1 MKYSYAILAVVA
13 LVSLILLAACQ
24 SGDRSAAGIQ
34 APATTVPAAT
44 ATPAPATTPAPTTT
58 TAPTSEPAT
67 ATAPVHFSSFDATKY
82 ENVWVQAI
90 EEIEHDG
97 RSLLRVSYPVTEHE
111 AINARM
117 KADTQEFIDEWR
129 AIATETE
136 ASYQEYKKETGKEAA
151 TFVTHYRQHFDV
163 SIANENVIFF
173 DVVRSIY
180 TGGTGISFV
189 VGFIFDRGTGAE
201 LTIPDFFVDD
211 SYLERLSS
219 LSREALGERI
229 SKEELASD
237 PEWVESGTAP
247 TVENFDNIFLPGDGT
262 ILVRFDKY
270 QVAAGVEGVVE
281 VELPLASFA
290 DLLKPEIREL
300 LGLEDETGAPGETVA
315 GVAESELAENDGRST
330 LFVSYPLTDKQ
341 SINKRIEEITQH
353 FIDEFHETAAEIEKA
368 FQDHKKETGREA
380 ASFVTHYRQDHE
392 VSVANENVLFLALT
406 RSINTGGSG
415 NTLVSSYTF
424 DLHQGNEIS
433 IPALFVDDS
442 YLQRLSDLTREAL
455 AERLRNQIAEREP
468 DADDD
473 RKEALF
479 ESETWMFETGTEPTA
494 ENFDFIVF
502 RDDGTFL
509 VRFDKYQV
517 ASGVEG
523 VVELELPVAA
533 IADLLKP
540 EVRGLLGIENGTT
553 SQQSRIAQTVGR
565 LAHSTLSTPARWTIS
580 HAAALQN
587 FSGLSLL
594 NFGRSVQAESP
605 AQDEVNCREV
615 ACVALTF
622 DDGPSFYTEGL
633 LDTLKEHNVK
643 ATFFVLG
650 TQVRIQSET
659 VQRMFRE
666 GHQIGNHTWDHP
678 NLTRM
683 SDDQIREQL
692 QQTDNLIA
700 QIIGESTP
708 FMRPPYGA
716 YNDNVLAASGLP
728 IIFWSVDP
736 LDWKDRDA
744 ATVAARIVDAPAGAI
759 ILSHDIHKSTVDAVP
774 AIIAALK
781 SRGIHMVTVT
791 KLFEPQTL
799 HARNVYIRQN
809 DSPSQ

>member
-1 MKYSYAILAVVA
+1 MMKYPHVVLSVSILISSVV
-13 LVSLILLAACQ
+13 LAACL
-24 SGDRSAAGIQ
+24 SGKMLEVESE
-34 APATTVPAAT
+34 APATT
-44 ATPAPATTPAPTTT
+44 APEATTTEPESETGPAH
-58 TAPTSEPAT
+58 S
-67 ATAPVHFSSFDATKY
+67 SSFDATKY
-82 ENVWVQAI
+82 ENVWVHAI
-90 EEIEHDG
+90 EEKEHEG
-97 RSLLRVSYPVTEHE
+97 RSLLRVSYPITEQD

-117 KADTQEFIDEWR
+117 EAITQEFIDEWR
-129 AIATETE
+129 TVATETE
-136 ASYQEYKKETGKEAA
+136 ASYQKYKEETGREAA
-151 TFVTHYRQHFDV
+151 TFITHYRQHFDV
-163 SIANENVIFF
+163 SIANENLIFF
-173 DVVRSIY
+173 DIVRSIH
-180 TGGTGISFV
+180 TGGTGNSFV
-189 VGFIFDRGTGAE
+189 VGYIFDRRTGAE

-219 LSREALGERI
+219 LTREALGERI
-229 SKEELASD
+229 SKEELGSD

-281 VELPLASFA
+281 VALPLASFA

-300 LGLEDETGAPGETVA
+300 LGLEDETGAPGETLD
-315 GVAESELAENDGRST
+315 GVAEIELAENDGRST
-330 LFVSYPLTDKQ
+330 LFVSYPVTDKQ

-392 VSVANENVLFLALT
+392 ASVANRKVMFLALT

-468 DADDD
+468 DADDE
-473 RKEALF
+473 RKESLF
-479 ESETWMFETGTEPTA
+479 ESAKWVFETGTEPTA

-533 IADLLKP
+533 IADLLKL
-540 EVRGLLGIENGTT
+540 EVRDLLGIENGTT

-580 HAAALQN
+580 QAAALQN

-594 NFGRSVQAESP
+594 NFGQPVQAESP
-605 AQDEVNCREV
+605 VQDEVNCREV

-692 QQTDNLIA
+692 QLTDNLIA

-759 ILSHDIHKSTVDAVP
+759 ILSHDIHKSTVEAVP

-799 HARNVYIRQN
+799 HAQNVYIRQN

>member
-1 MKYSYAILAVVA
+1 MKYPHVVLSVSILISSVV
-13 LVSLILLAACQ
+13 LAACL
-24 SGDRSAAGIQ
+24 SGNMLEVESE
-34 APATTVPAAT
+34 APATT
-44 ATPAPATTPAPTTT
+44 APEATTTEPESETGPAH
-58 TAPTSEPAT
+58 S
-67 ATAPVHFSSFDATKY
+67 SSFDATKY
-82 ENVWVQAI
+82 ENVWVHAI
-90 EEIEHDG
+90 EEKEHEG
-97 RSLLRVSYPVTEHE
+97 RSLLRVSYPITEQD

-117 KADTQEFIDEWR
+117 EAITQEFIDEWR
-129 AIATETE
+129 TVATETE
-136 ASYQEYKKETGKEAA
+136 ASYQKYKEETGREAA
-151 TFVTHYRQHFDV
+151 TFITHYRQHFDV
-163 SIANENVIFF
+163 SIANENLIFF
-173 DVVRSIY
+173 DIVRSIH
-180 TGGTGISFV
+180 TGGTGNSFV
-189 VGFIFDRGTGAE
+189 VGYIFDRRTGAE
-201 LTIPDFFVDD
+201 LTIPDFFMDD

-219 LSREALGERI
+219 LTREALGESI
-229 SKEELASD
+229 GKEELASD

-281 VELPLASFA
+281 VALPLASVA
-290 DLLKPEIREL
+290 DLLKPEIRKL

-330 LFVSYPLTDKQ
+330 LYVSYPVTDKQ

-392 VSVANENVLFLALT
+392 ASVANKKVLFLALT

-424 DLHQGNEIS
+424 ELHQGNEIT
-433 IPALFVDDS
+433 IPDLFVDDS

-455 AERLRNQIAEREP
+455 AKRLRRQIAEREP
-468 DADDD
+468 EADDD
-473 RKEALF
+473 RNEALF
-479 ESETWMFETGTEPTA
+479 ESEQWMFETGTEPTA
-494 ENFDFIVF
+494 ENFDSIVF
-502 RDDGTFL
+502 RGDDTFL

-517 ASGVEG
+517 ASGVDG
-523 VVELELPVAA
+523 VVEVVLPVGG
-533 IADLLKP
+533 IADLLRP
-540 EVRGLLGIENGTT
+540 EVRDLLGIENGTT

-580 HAAALQN
+580 QAAALQN
-587 FSGLSLL
+587 FSGLLLL
-594 NFGRSVQAESP
+594 NFGQPVQSESP

-759 ILSHDIHKSTVDAVP
+759 ILSHDIHKSTVEAVP

-799 HARNVYIRQN
+799 HAQNVYIRQN

>member
-1 MKYSYAILAVVA
+1 MMKYPHVVLSVSILISSVV
-13 LVSLILLAACQ
+13 LAACL
-24 SGDRSAAGIQ
+24 SGNMLEVESE
-34 APATTVPAAT
+34 APATT
-44 ATPAPATTPAPTTT
+44 APEATTTEPESETGPAH
-58 TAPTSEPAT
+58 S
-67 ATAPVHFSSFDATKY
+67 SSFDATKY
-82 ENVWVQAI
+82 ENVWVHAI
-90 EEIEHDG
+90 EEKEHEG
-97 RSLLRVSYPVTEHE
+97 RSLLRVSYPITEQD

-117 KADTQEFIDEWR
+117 EAITQEFIDEWR
-129 AIATETE
+129 TVATETE
-136 ASYQEYKKETGKEAA
+136 ASYQKYKEETGREAA
-151 TFVTHYRQHFDV
+151 TFITHYRQHFDV
-163 SIANENVIFF
+163 SIANENLIFF
-173 DVVRSIY
+173 DIVRSIH
-180 TGGTGISFV
+180 TGGTGNSFV
-189 VGFIFDRGTGAE
+189 VGYIFDRRTGAE
-201 LTIPDFFVDD
+201 LTIPDFFLDD

-219 LSREALGERI
+219 LTREALGESI
-229 SKEELASD
+229 GKEELASD

-281 VELPLASFA
+281 VALPLASVA
-290 DLLKPEIREL
+290 DLLKPEIRKL

-330 LFVSYPLTDKQ
+330 LYVSYPVTDKQ

-392 VSVANENVLFLALT
+392 ASVANKKVLFLALT

-424 DLHQGNEIS
+424 ELHQGNEIT
-433 IPALFVDDS
+433 IPDLFVDDS

-473 RKEALF
+473 RKESLF
-479 ESETWMFETGTEPTA
+479 ESAKWTFETGTEPTA

-502 RDDGTFL
+502 GDNGTFL

-517 ASGVEG
+517 ASGVDG
-523 VVELELPVAA
+523 VVELELSVAA

-540 EVRGLLGIENGTT
+540 EVRDLLGIENGTT

-580 HAAALQN
+580 QAAALRN

-594 NFGRSVQAESP
+594 NFGQPVQAESP
-605 AQDEVNCREV
+605 VQDEVNCREV

-774 AIIAALK
+774 AIITALK

-799 HARNVYIRQN
+799 HAQNVYIRQN

>member
-1 MKYSYAILAVVA
+1 MKYPHVVLSVSILISFAV
-13 LVSLILLAACQ
+13 LAACLPGNMPEVK
-24 SGDRSAAGIQ
+24 SE
-34 APATTVPAAT
+34 APATTAPETA
-44 ATPAPATTPAPTTT
+44 ATPAPASTPAT
-58 TAPTSEPAT
+58 TAEPESE
-67 ATAPVHFSSFDATKY
+67 TAPVHSSSFDATKY
-82 ENVWVQAI
+82 ENVWVHAI
-90 EEIEHDG
+90 EEREHEG
-97 RSLLRVSYPVTEHE
+97 RSLLRVSYPLTEQD

-117 KADTQEFIDEWR
+117 EAVTQEFIDEWR
-129 AIATETE
+129 TSAAETE
-136 ASYQEYKKETGKEAA
+136 ASYQKYKEETGREAA
-151 TFVTHYRQHFDV
+151 TFITHYRQHFDV
-163 SIANENVIFF
+163 SIANENLIFF
-173 DVVRSIY
+173 DIVRSIH
-180 TGGTGISFV
+180 TGGTGNSFV
-189 VGFIFDRGTGAE
+189 VGYIFDRRTGAE
-201 LTIPDFFVDD
+201 LTIADLFVDD
-211 SYLERLSS
+211 SYLERLST

-247 TVENFDNIFLPGDGT
+247 AAENFDNILLLADGT

-281 VELPLASFA
+281 VVLPLDAIA

-300 LGLEDETGAPGETVA
+300 LGLEAETTSRRS
-315 GVAESELAENDGRST
+315 GVATSA
-330 LFVSYPLTDKQ
+330 VHPQ
-341 SINKRIEEITQH
+341 
-353 FIDEFHETAAEIEKA
+353 A
-368 FQDHKKETGREA
+368 
-380 ASFVTHYRQDHE
+380 
-392 VSVANENVLFLALT
+392 LALAT
-406 RSINTGGSG
+406 VLASTDLSASIYRSSA
-415 NTLVSSYTF
+415 L
-424 DLHQGNEIS
+424 S
-433 IPALFVDDS
+433 I
-442 YLQRLSDLTREAL
+442 
-455 AERLRNQIAEREP
+455 I
-468 DADDD
+468 
-473 RKEALF
+473 K
-479 ESETWMFETGTEPTA
+479 
-494 ENFDFIVF
+494 
-502 RDDGTFL
+502 
-509 VRFDKYQV
+509 RF
-517 ASGVEG
+517 
-523 VVELELPVAA
+523 P
-533 IADLLKP
+533 
-540 EVRGLLGIENGTT
+540 
-553 SQQSRIAQTVGR
+553 
-565 LAHSTLSTPARWTIS
+565 
-580 HAAALQN
+580 
-587 FSGLSLL
+587 
-594 NFGRSVQAESP
+594 RSVQP
-605 AQDEVNCREV
+605 KPTAQDDINCREV

-622 DDGPSFYTEGL
+622 DDGPSYYTEGL
-633 LDTLKEHNVK
+633 LDILKEHNVK

-744 ATVAARIVDAPAGAI
+744 ATVAARIVNAPAGAI

-799 HARNVYIRQN
+799 HAQNVYIRQN

>member
-1 MKYSYAILAVVA
+1 MKYPHVVLSVSILISFAV
-13 LVSLILLAACQ
+13 LAACLPGNMPEVE
-24 SGDRSAAGIQ
+24 SE
-34 APATTVPAAT
+34 
-44 ATPAPATTPAPTTT
+44 APTTT
-58 TAPTSEPAT
+58 APEATTTEPET
-67 ATAPVHFSSFDATKY
+67 ETAPVHSSSFDATKY
-82 ENVWVQAI
+82 ENVWVHAI
-90 EEIEHDG
+90 EEKEHEG
-97 RSLLRVSYPVTEHE
+97 RSLLRVSYPLTEQD

-117 KADTQEFIDEWR
+117 EAITQEFIDGWR
-129 AIATETE
+129 AMATETE
-136 ASYQEYKKETGKEAA
+136 ASYQKYKEETGKEVA
-151 TFVTHYRQHFDV
+151 TFITHYRQHFDV
-163 SIANENVIFF
+163 SIANENLIFF
-173 DVVRSIY
+173 DIVRSIH
-180 TGGTGISFV
+180 TGGTGNSFV
-189 VGFIFDRGTGAE
+189 VGYIFDRRTGAE

-219 LSREALGERI
+219 LTREALGESI

-281 VELPLASFA
+281 VVLPLASFA

-300 LGLEDETGAPGETVA
+300 LGLVDGTGAPGETVA

-330 LFVSYPLTDKQ
+330 LFVSYPVTDKQ
-341 SINKRIEEITQH
+341 SINKRIEEITQQ
-353 FIDEFHETAAEIEKA
+353 FIDEFLETAAEIEKA

-392 VSVANENVLFLALT
+392 ASIANKKVMFLALT

-424 DLHQGNEIS
+424 DLHQGSEIS

-455 AERLRNQIAEREP
+455 AERLRRQIAEREP
-468 DADDD
+468 EADDD

-479 ESETWMFETGTEPTA
+479 ESEKWMFETGTEPTA
-494 ENFDFIVF
+494 KNFDFIVF
-502 RDDGTFL
+502 RGDGTL
-509 VRFDKYQV
+509 ILRFDKYQV

-523 VVELELPVAA
+523 VVEVVLPVAA
-533 IADLLKP
+533 IADLLEQ
-540 EVRGLLGIENGTT
+540 EVRDLLGIDAGMT
-553 SQQSRIAQTVGR
+553 SQQSAIAQAANPSALSALSPAPTWNSAQVTVFR
-565 LAHSTLSTPARWTIS
+565 NSP
-580 HAAALQN
+580 Q
-587 FSGLSLL
+587 LSLL
-594 NFGRSVQAESP
+594 KFRRYVQAEST

-692 QQTDNLIA
+692 QLTDNLIA

-728 IIFWSVDP
+728 VIFWSVDP

-774 AIIAALK
+774 AIITALK

-799 HARNVYIRQN
+799 HAQNVYINQPN
-809 DSPSQ
+809 SPSQ

>member
-1 MKYSYAILAVVA
+1 MKYPHVVLSVSILISSVV
-13 LVSLILLAACQ
+13 LAACL
-24 SGDRSAAGIQ
+24 SGNMLEVESE
-34 APATTVPAAT
+34 APATT
-44 ATPAPATTPAPTTT
+44 APEATTTEPESETGPAH
-58 TAPTSEPAT
+58 S
-67 ATAPVHFSSFDATKY
+67 SSFDATKY
-82 ENVWVQAI
+82 ENVWVHAI
-90 EEIEHDG
+90 EEKEHEG
-97 RSLLRVSYPVTEHE
+97 RSLLRVSYPITEQD

-117 KADTQEFIDEWR
+117 EAITQEFIEEWR
-129 AIATETE
+129 TVATETE
-136 ASYQEYKKETGKEAA
+136 ASYQKYKEETGREAA
-151 TFVTHYRQHFDV
+151 TFITHYRQHFDV
-163 SIANENVIFF
+163 SIANENLIFF
-173 DVVRSIY
+173 DIVRSIH
-180 TGGTGISFV
+180 TGGTGNSFV
-189 VGFIFDRGTGAE
+189 VGYIFDRRTGAE
-201 LTIPDFFVDD
+201 LTIPDFFLDD

-219 LSREALGERI
+219 LTREALGESI
-229 SKEELASD
+229 GKEELASD

-281 VELPLASFA
+281 VALPLASFA

-300 LGLEDETGAPGETVA
+300 LGLEDETGAPGETLD
-315 GVAESELAENDGRST
+315 GVAEIELAENDGRST
-330 LFVSYPLTDKQ
+330 LFVSYPVTDKQ

-392 VSVANENVLFLALT
+392 ASVANKKAMFLALT

-424 DLHQGNEIS
+424 DLHQGNEIT
-433 IPALFVDDS
+433 IPALFIDDS

-468 DADDD
+468 DADDE
-473 RKEALF
+473 RKESLF
-479 ESETWMFETGTEPTA
+479 ESAKWVFETGTEPTA

-502 RDDGTFL
+502 RDNGTFL

-517 ASGVEG
+517 ASGVDG
-523 VVELELPVAA
+523 VVELELSVAA

-540 EVRGLLGIENGTT
+540 EVRDLLGIENGTT
-553 SQQSRIAQTVGR
+553 SQQSRMAQTVGR
-565 LAHSTLSTPARWTIS
+565 LAHSTLSTPARRTIS
-580 HAAALQN
+580 QAAALQY

-594 NFGRSVQAESP
+594 NFGRPVQAESP
-605 AQDEVNCREV
+605 VQDEINCREV

-774 AIIAALK
+774 AIITALK

-799 HARNVYIRQN
+799 HAQNVYIRQN